1 MSNIKMMPLHTFELS
16 LIITVEEYQNCRNI
30 LYATAK
36 EIDAQCFDENE
47 WLNFRGFRSA
57 GVSLSMRKNKNRS
70 GAVVRLQ
77 VNPSTLLGK
86 TDPTKLF
93 LPTKKELKDV
103 VSSLGILLRAI
114 KFPRDIEDFCLNRLD
129 ICKDVRLEKQEH
141 LMEYLRL
148 FRKGANRSYWTED
161 CFGDERDGHSV
172 RRKRDDYKVTM
183 YDKIF
188 ELSQSDRSKHS
199 TEQFEWHEAYQIL
212 RIETALLRPGIREQ
226 MQRLEID
233 YDLSWPNLLME
244 LCISGASIMEDLIDK
259 LIPNGNFYSLNAARI
274 VVQAAGLRYDVQE
287 KLIDYL
293 CETNRHSYLDA
304 SKVKIIKN
312 RKKRIQQLYELNI
325 NPVTIEA
332 RSKIDALPSI
342 QALLLLP

>member
-77 VNPSTLLGK
+77 VNPSTLLGN

-114 KFPRDIEDFCLNRLD
+114 KFPRDIEDFYLNRLD

-188 ELSQSDRSKHS
+188 
-199 TEQFEWHEAYQIL
+199 
-212 RIETALLRPGIREQ
+212 
-226 MQRLEID
+226 
-233 YDLSWPNLLME
+233 
-244 LCISGASIMEDLIDK
+244 
-259 LIPNGNFYSLNAARI
+259 
-274 VVQAAGLRYDVQE
+274 
-287 KLIDYL
+287 
-293 CETNRHSYLDA
+293 
-304 SKVKIIKN
+304 
-312 RKKRIQQLYELNI
+312 
-325 NPVTIEA
+325 
-332 RSKIDALPSI
+332 
-342 QALLLLP
+342 

>member
-77 VNPSTLLGK
+77 VNPSTLLGN

-114 KFPRDIEDFCLNRLD
+114 KFPRDIEDFYLNRLD
-129 ICKDVRLEKQEH
+129 ICKDV
-141 LMEYLRL
+141 
-148 FRKGANRSYWTED
+148 
-161 CFGDERDGHSV
+161 
-172 RRKRDDYKVTM
+172 
-183 YDKIF
+183 
-188 ELSQSDRSKHS
+188 
-199 TEQFEWHEAYQIL
+199 
-212 RIETALLRPGIREQ
+212 LLRP
-226 MQRLEID
+226 
-233 YDLSWPNLLME
+233 S
-244 LCISGASIMEDLIDK
+244 C
-259 LIPNGNFYSLNAARI
+259 F
-274 VVQAAGLRYDVQE
+274 VQ
-287 KLIDYL
+287 K
-293 CETNRHSYLDA
+293 
-304 SKVKIIKN
+304 
-312 RKKRIQQLYELNI
+312 
-325 NPVTIEA
+325 
-332 RSKIDALPSI
+332 
-342 QALLLLP
+342 